1 MAKGKPMKLMEYPDR
16 EMLAMQLA
24 HVLASE
30 LRKCLLVHPFASFAV
45 PGGTSPGPIF
55 DMICATDLE
64 WDRVHVMLTDE
75 RWVDEGDAQSNTRLI
90 KERLLVDKAAAATFL
105 PFYRAGQTAENG
117 AAMAADSLAAEM
129 PISLVLLGMGDDM
142 HTASLFPAADGL
154 AAALAPDAPLL
165 CAVHPEGQTARV
177 TLPAHALQ
185 GAMSKHLLIYGDAK
199 RVALERAL
207 HLPPEQAPIATV
219 LNDLVVHWAA

>member
-1 MAKGKPMKLMEYPDR
+1 MAKGKHMKMEEYPDR

-24 HVLASE
+24 NVLASE

-55 DMICATDLE
+55 DMICATDLD

-75 RWVDEGDAQSNTRLI
+75 RWVDEDDPQSNARLI
-90 KERLLVDKAAAATFL
+90 RDRLLVDKASAATFM
-105 PFYRAGQTAENG
+105 PFYRDGMDAPTG
-117 AAMAADSLAAEM
+117 AATVAGDLASEL
-129 PISLVLLGMGDDM
+129 PISLLMLGMGDDM
-142 HTASLFPAADGL
+142 HTASLFPGADGL
-154 AAALAPDAPLL
+154 AQALAPDAPLL
-165 CAVHPEGQTARV
+165 CAVQPEGQVPRV

-199 RVALERAL
+199 RKALERAL
-207 HLPPEQAPIATV
+207 HLPPQDAPIATV
-219 LNDLVVHWAA
+219 LDGLTVHWAA

>member
-1 MAKGKPMKLMEYPDR
+1 MNLQEYPDR

-24 HVLASE
+24 NVLASE

-55 DMICATDLE
+55 DMICATELE

-75 RWVDEGDAQSNTRLI
+75 RWVAEDDPQSNARLI
-90 KERLLVDKAAAATFL
+90 KERLLVDRAAAATFM
-105 PFYRAGQTAENG
+105 PFYRTGKDAAAG
-117 AAMAADSLAAEM
+117 AAEVAGGLTAEM
-129 PISLVLLGMGDDM
+129 PISLLMLGMGDDM
-142 HTASLFPAADGL
+142 HTASLFPGAPGL
-154 AAALAPDAPLL
+154 TEALAPDAPLL
-165 CAVHPEGQTARV
+165 CAVHPEGQVPRV

-199 RVALERAL
+199 RAALERAL
-207 HLPPEQAPIATV
+207 HLPAQEAPIATV
-219 LNDLVVHWAA
+219 LDGLTVHWAA

>member
-1 MAKGKPMKLMEYPDR
+1 MNLQEYPDR

-24 HVLASE
+24 NVLASE

-55 DMICATDLE
+55 DMICATELE

-75 RWVDEGDAQSNTRLI
+75 RWVAEDDPQSNARLI
-90 KERLLVDKAAAATFL
+90 KDRLLVDRAAAATFM
-105 PFYRAGQTAENG
+105 PFFRAGKDAQTG
-117 AAMAADSLAAEM
+117 AAEVAGGLAGHM
-129 PISLVLLGMGDDM
+129 PISLLMLGMGDDM
-142 HTASLFPAADGL
+142 HTASLFPGAQGL
-154 AAALAPDAPLL
+154 TAALAPDAPLL
-165 CAVHPEGQTARV
+165 CAVHPEGQMPRV

-199 RVALERAL
+199 RAALERAL
-207 HLPPEQAPIATV
+207 HLPAQEAPIATV
-219 LNDLVVHWAA
+219 LDGLTVHWAA